1 MADGPFLAELA
12 EADAPEEIA
21 AIYRAIRH
29 WSGVPM
35 VALIFRH
42 LATHDGV
49 LPELWQGFRP
59 LLETGAVQETAWRI
73 AAAQVPGDL
82 MPAVGRAAREA
93 AGLDEAATD
102 VVCRT
107 IDAYNRANPVN
118 LLVMLT
124 VGARLARGE
133 AAAVP
138 PGPRA
143 WTPPAPI
150 AVTMPPMT
158 PPARMP
164 PALRA
169 LVRELASPGVPRPD
183 TALPSLYRHMTGW
196 PALLVAINVGL
207 RPRFRDGRIA
217 TAAGV
222 LRAALAVEAERL
234 AEHLPPLPRLAAT
247 PSAQAAIAGF
257 ASTLIPEMVVVGH
270 ALRRALDPS
279 QD

>member
-1 MADGPFLAELA
+1 MADEPFLAELA
-12 EADAPEEIA
+12 EVDAPAEIA
-21 AIYRAIRH
+21 AIYAAIRH

-42 LATHDGV
+42 LATHEAV
-49 LPELWQGFRP
+49 LPELWQGLRP
-59 LLETGAVQETAWRI
+59 LLETGLLQETAWRI
-73 AAAQVPGDL
+73 AAAEVPEGL
-82 MPAVGRAAREA
+82 MPPVGRAAREA
-93 AGLDEAATD
+93 AGLDAAATD

-118 LLVMLT
+118 LLAMLT
-124 VGARLARGE
+124 VCARLARGE

-138 PGPRA
+138 PGLRV

-150 AVTMPPMT
+150 AVAMPAMT

-164 PALRA
+164 AALRT

-207 RPRFRDGRIA
+207 RPRFRDGTVA
-217 TAAGV
+217 EAAGT
-222 LRAALAVEAERL
+222 LRGALTVEAERL
-234 AEHLPPLPRLAAT
+234 EGHLPPLPRLAAA
-247 PSAQAAIAGF
+247 PAVQAAIAGF
-257 ASTLIPEMVVVGH
+257 ASALIPEMVVVGH